1 MGRLEASSS
10 DVWGTVSTRSW
21 RAGAAAVVAA
31 FALILGMIGTPA
43 VAAPTASISGTVVL
57 PDGLDPSA
65 VPVEVQ
71 LYVIDFWGDSR
82 ADTTETDSTGAF
94 AFAELDPGLYKLR
107 FVPLDVNE
115 GVTAEWWEDAATAD
129 TATVIDLADGGAYV
143 ADPTLDPAAS
153 ISGHVELPPSAEWN
167 GGSAYIAVYPA
178 DGYPGNPAAWT
189 LTDPDGNYTAGGLA
203 PGDYKVEFS
212 GDGAPEWWNNAPRFS
227 AADVITLALGEAREG
242 VDAELAEAGTIS
254 GTVTTDAGTPVDSGS
269 WSWMVALPV
278 ADGGTPYTPGT
289 TTFNAPIDAD
299 GRYSIDYLPAGD
311 YTVQFRWGCDCGGPD
326 GGEPQGPWRDEFYSD
341 ATTVDEATVVT
352 VAEGATVDG
361 IDFSLAPNLTGATPT
376 INGSAAVGSTLTA
389 KTGTWTTGT
398 TFTYQWYA
406 GTAAI
411 TGATRSTFAVTSAQQ
426 GKAIS
431 VAVTGSLPGGAS
443 MKLTSAA
450 TSKVPTTATP
460 TISGT
465 AAVGSTLTAKPG
477 TWTSG
482 TTFTYQWYADSTAI
496 SGATASAYKLTT
508 AQQGKQISVNVTGKR
523 SGYTTVSKTSAKTTK
538 ALLSATPTVSG
549 TAAVGSTLTAKP
561 GTWTSST
568 ALTYQWYAGSSAI
581 SGATSSTYKL
591 SSGTAGKQ
599 ISVKVTGKRS
609 GYTTV
614 AKTSAKTTSVML
626 AATPTISGSSAV
638 GSTLTAKP
646 GTWTTSTAFTYQW
659 LRNGV
664 AISGATGSSFRPKPT
679 DAYAKIS
686 VKVTG
691 KRSGYTSVTKSSAS
705 TAAIKGKVYANCTAL
720 NADYPDGIRKS
731 GVSTDMKRGAPQP
744 VVGNPYM
751 STDLYNL
758 QSPTR
763 DGDKDGIMCER

>member
-1 MGRLEASSS
+1 
-10 DVWGTVSTRSW
+10 
-21 RAGAAAVVAA
+21 
-31 FALILGMIGTPA
+31 MIGTPA
-43 VAAPTASISGTVVL
+43 MAAPTASISGTVVL
-57 PDGLDPSA
+57 PDGVDPAA
-65 VPVEVQ
+65 VQVEVQ

-94 AFAELDPGLYKLR
+94 AFAELDPGQYKLH

-129 TATVIDLADGGAYV
+129 TATVIDLADGGAYL

-153 ISGHVELPPSAEWN
+153 ISGHVELPPSAGWN
-167 GGSAYIAVYPA
+167 GGSAYIAVYPVDA
-178 DGYPGNPAAWT
+178 YPGNPAAWT

-212 GDGAPEWWNNAPRFS
+212 GDSAREWWNNAPRFS

-254 GTVTTDAGTPVDSGS
+254 GTVTTDAGAPVDSGS

-299 GRYSIDYLPAGD
+299 GRYSISYLPAGD

-326 GGEPQGPWRDEFYSD
+326 GGEPRGPWRDEFYSD

-352 VAEGATVDG
+352 VAEGAAVDG
-361 IDFSLAPNLTGATPT
+361 IDFSLDPNLTGAAPT
-376 INGSAAVGSTLTA
+376 ISGSAAVGSTLTA
-389 KTGTWTTGT
+389 KRGTWTTGA

-406 GTAAI
+406 SGAAI
-411 TGATRSTFAVTSAQQ
+411 AGATRSTFAVTSAQQ

-431 VAVTGSLPGGAS
+431 VAVTGSLTGGAS
-443 MKLTSAA
+443 LKLTSAA

-496 SGATASAYKLTT
+496 SGATASAYKPTT

-523 SGYTTVSKTSAKTTK
+523 SGYTAVSKTSAKTTK

-549 TAAVGSTLTAKP
+549 TAAVGSTLTAKA

-568 ALTYQWYAGSSAI
+568 TLTYQWYANSSAI
-581 SGATSSTYKL
+581 SGATKSSYRL
-591 SSGTAGKQ
+591 SNATAGKQ
-599 ISVKVTGKRS
+599 ISVKITGKRS

-614 AKTSAKTTSVML
+614 SKTSTRTAKVIMT
-626 AATPTISGSSAV
+626 ATPTISGTAAV
-638 GSTLTAKP
+638 GSTLTAKS
-646 GTWTTSTAFTYQW
+646 GTWTRGTAFSYQW

-664 AISGATGSSFRPKPT
+664 AISGATSATFRARPA

-691 KRSGYTSVTKSSAS
+691 KLSGHATATKTSAS
-705 TAAIKGKVYANCTAL
+705 TAAVKGKAYANCTAL
-720 NADYPDGIRKS
+720 NADYRDGIRKS
-731 GVSTDMKRGAPQP
+731 GVKFDKRSGVNKPVNGSPYTSTE
-744 VVGNPYM
+744 
-751 STDLYNL
+751 LYNL
-758 QSPTR
+758 QSPAR